1 MEGREVILQD
11 FSEWLDE
18 NDIIKVDVSVI
29 RDYVAGLYYEL
40 VDECDDLEEVSEQEQ
55 YIENILIEEYNI

>member
-1 MEGREVILQD
+1 MEDREVILQD

-40 VDECDDLEEVSEQEQ
+40 VDECDDLEEVLEQEQ

>member
-1 MEGREVILQD
+1 MEDREVILQD

-40 VDECDDLEEVSEQEQ
+40 VDECDDLEEASEQEE